1 MNDPI
6 LLLYAPAVFV
16 LGMWVGRRYPAVP
29 RWMWRQIWR
38 FYDSPRGAWLPHS
51 IAPWL
56 LGKVL
61 GSKGRRVRDI
71 EEIGGLDS

>member
-1 MNDPI
+1 MTT
-6 LLLYAPAVFV
+6 AVLVVAAFV
-16 LGMWVGRRYPAVP
+16 AGRALGWRYPGVP
-29 RWMWRQIWR
+29 RWLWRQIWR
-38 FYDSPRGAWLPHS
+38 FYDSAAGAWLPAA

-61 GSKGRRVRDI
+61 GSKGRRVRDV